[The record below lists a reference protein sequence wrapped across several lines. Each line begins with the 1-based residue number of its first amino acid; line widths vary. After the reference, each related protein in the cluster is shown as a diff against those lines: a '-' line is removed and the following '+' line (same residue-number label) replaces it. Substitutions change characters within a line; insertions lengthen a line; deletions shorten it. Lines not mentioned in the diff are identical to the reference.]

1 MKDLINKMYEY
12 CYESLKLFGDDDII
26 NKIQFILENGTEC
39 DEQIKVYQEQKF
51 DGLKLFLIN
60 NVDYL
65 VKE

>member
-26 NKIQFILENGTEC
+26 NRIQLILENGTEC
-39 DEQIKVYQEQKF
+39 DGQINVYKEQKF

-60 NVDYL
+60 SVDYL